1 MIGRIT
7 RRSLT
12 IVLHWSL
19 LMLVLAMIKGG
30 SAAPALRWVFVGA
43 GALWVGLAIT
53 RGILAKPGP
62 KLQGSLRQTFAAQHL
77 GMYMLVSIA
86 VVLNLTALLALTPLD
101 WAWNALLVL
110 LVASAFH
117 GLFHFWRHTAL
128 MDGALRVMS
137 PRFMHKFL

>member
-1 MIGRIT
+1 MT

-12 IVLHWSL
+12 ILLHWSL

-30 SAAPALRWVFVGA
+30 SAAPALRWVFVISA
-43 GALWVGLAIT
+43 ALWVGLAVA
-53 RGILAKPGP
+53 RGVLAKPGP
-62 KLQGSLRQTFAAQHL
+62 KLQGSLRQTFAAQHR
-77 GMYMLVSIA
+77 GMYALVGIA
-86 VVLNLTALLALTPLD
+86 AVLNLTALLDLSPLG

-110 LVASAFH
+110 LVASTFH

-128 MDGALRVMS
+128 NDGALRVMS